1 MRPGQPV
8 LDWIRHRQPG
18 GELRRDLLLVIA
30 RAEEAL
36 VDTHVAN
43 TLDLLDAL
51 QEEAA
56 LERGIKLY
64 AQMMD
69 LDERTA
75 TVVADRVRERLDSS
89 LEREARFRRVF
100 DPARN

>member
-8 LDWIRHRQPG
+8 LDWIRHRQPSS
-18 GELRRDLLLVIA
+18 ELRRDLLLVIA

-36 VDTHVAN
+36 TDTHVSNA
-43 TLDLLDAL
+43 LDLLDAL
-51 QEEAA
+51 QGEVA

-75 TVVADRVRERLDSS
+75 TTVADRVRERLDTSR
-89 LEREARFRRVF
+89 EREARFRRVF